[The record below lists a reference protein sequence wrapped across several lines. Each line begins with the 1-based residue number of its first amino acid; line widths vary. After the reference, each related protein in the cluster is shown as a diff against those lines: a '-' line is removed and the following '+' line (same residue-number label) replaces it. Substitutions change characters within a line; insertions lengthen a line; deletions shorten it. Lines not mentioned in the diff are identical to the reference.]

1 MKWLRKRRRSVSLSF
16 AIVLTLIFITVI
28 TATTAQAVE
37 VLVQGTPFVPQEDG
51 LFFTETEARTI
62 YRQKLEA
69 ELRAE
74 LAESS
79 LAKRDEQ
86 MNMLYNEFKDYMET
100 SKEKDKLHEQLT
112 KKARN
117 ENTTLKVLLGITA
130 VAGIIF

>member
-74 LAESS
+74 LAEDT
-79 LAKRDEQ
+79 LARRDEQ
-86 MNMLYNEFKDYMET
+86 MEMLYNEFKDYMQT
-100 SKEKDKLHEQLT
+100 AKEKDELRDQE
-112 KKARN
+112 ARVLKQEGN
-117 ENTTLKVLLGITA
+117 TLKVLLGLVTI
-130 VAGIIF
+130 AGIIF